1 MGKRRKLDQDTK
13 ADIIK
18 KFGTCNIGQLAKHFE
33 RSPSTIRRVLKQDI
47 VKRVKAKPQFQR
59 HAGELALTLRWIM
72 PNSGLLHSSLV
83 HFKQIYPEFAS
94 IRDWQEITQ
103 KEVDAGILEKMQ
115 LLADSQ
121 DFNVSSECPVC
132 QSIKKQL

>member
-18 KFGTCNIGQLAKHFE
+18 KSETCNIGQLAKHFE
-33 RSPSTIRRVLKQDI
+33 RSSSTIRRVLKQDI
-47 VKRVKAKPQFQR
+47 VKRVKAKPQFQK
-59 HAGELALTLRWIM
+59 HAEELTLTLRWIM
-72 PNSGLLHSSLV
+72 QNSGLLHDTLV
-83 HFKQIYPEFAS
+83 HFKQIYPEFAFL
-94 IRDWQEITQ
+94 RDWQEITQ
-103 KEVDAGILEKMQ
+103 KEVDAGILKKMQ

-132 QSIKKQL
+132 QSIKKQM

>member
-1 MGKRRKLDQDTK
+1 MGKRRKLDKKTK

-18 KFGTCNIGQLAKHFE
+18 ESRTHNIGRLTKHFE
-33 RSPSTIRRVLKQDI
+33 RSSSTIRRVLKQDI

-59 HAGELALTLRWIM
+59 HAEELTLTLRWIM
-72 PNSGLLHSSLV
+72 PNSGLLYSSLV